1 MRGVSL
7 GDELSDEANSDA
19 DILPQQSNNNL
30 GVMLDVWCDSD
41 VSPSCSRKPS
51 YDDRKSSYKSD
62 NEIDNPAIAAT
73 NRCFSELNL
82 LAEDVLAKRDVMVK
96 KLAEN
101 EGNDNVGVGS
111 VGVGGVGIGVSG
123 SVGVGDED
131 FDIEDDDAGSGL
143 TSSDDSDF

>member
-101 EGNDNVGVGS
+101 DKGDDDDGVGS
-111 VGVGGVGIGVSG
+111 VGG

>member
-51 YDDRKSSYKSD
+51 Y
-62 NEIDNPAIAAT
+62 AIESRPTRART
-73 NRCFSELNL
+73 RSIILPL
-82 LAEDVLAKRDVMVK
+82 LPP
-96 KLAEN
+96 
-101 EGNDNVGVGS
+101 
-111 VGVGGVGIGVSG
+111 IGASP
-123 SVGVGDED
+123 S
-131 FDIEDDDAGSGL
+131 
-143 TSSDDSDF
+143 